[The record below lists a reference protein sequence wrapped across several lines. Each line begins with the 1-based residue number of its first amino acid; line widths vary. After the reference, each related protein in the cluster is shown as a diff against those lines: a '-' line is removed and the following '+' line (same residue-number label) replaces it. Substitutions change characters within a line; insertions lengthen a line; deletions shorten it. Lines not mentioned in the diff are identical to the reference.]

1 MLVVKE
7 KTLTDLICLE
17 SVPIKEE
24 EEEEDEKLFYV
35 LYNFPKKK
43 LTIINC

>member
-24 EEEEDEKLFYV
+24 EEEDEKLFYV
-35 LYNFPKKK
+35 LYNFPKN
-43 LTIINC
+43 LP